1 MNEALCAFA
10 LRGRVVVR
18 KELDMARSVHEF
30 SVKTIG
36 GTAKKLDAYKGD
48 VLLVV
53 NVASKCGLT
62 PQYKALEALNQ
73 KYREKGLRVLGFPA
87 NEFGAQEPG
96 TNDEIKTFCS
106 TNYDVTFDMF
116 AKLKVKGEGTD
127 PLFQYL
133 SDATGGEIKW
143 NFNKFL
149 IGKNGEILGR
159 FEPKVEPDSPEV
171 TAAIEKALAS

>member
-1 MNEALCAFA
+1 
-10 LRGRVVVR
+10 
-18 KELDMARSVHEF
+18 MATDKSVHDF
-30 SVKTIG
+30 SVKTID
-36 GTAKKLDAYKGD
+36 GTTKKLDAYKGS

-62 PQYKALEALNQ
+62 PQYTALEALNQ
-73 KYREKGLRVLGFPA
+73 TYREKGLRVLGFPA

-96 TNDEIKTFCS
+96 TNEEIKSFCS
-106 TNYDVTFDMF
+106 TSYDVTFDMF

-133 SDATGGEIKW
+133 SDETGGVIKW

-149 IGKNGEILGR
+149 IGKNGEILAR
-159 FEPKVEPDSPEV
+159 FEPQVEPSSPEV
-171 TAAIEKALAS
+171 KAAIEKALAS